1 MVNNSKTPISLVLP
15 EQIEQAVLLIR
26 GQRVMLDRD
35 LAALYGVT
43 TGNLNKAVQR
53 NADRF
58 PADFMFQITAD
69 EAEALRFHFGSLKR
83 GQHYKYLPYV
93 FTQQGV
99 AMLSSVLRSPRAVQV
114 NIAIMRV
121 FVRLRETLALHKDL
135 AHKLAQLERKIEGH
149 DTNICTLF
157 DATGSVLQFAL
168 VAFQRRRRRFL
179 EFAADFAG
187 VAIGEGGVG
196 VPFRSHLRER
206 HLQRTQLS
214 LAH

>member
-1 MVNNSKTPISLVLP
+1 MVTNAKPSESLIPP
-15 EQIEQAVLLIR
+15 EQIESAVLLIR
-26 GQRVMLDRD
+26 GQRVLLDRD

-58 PADFMFQITAD
+58 PADFMFQLTAD

-83 GQHYKYLPYV
+83 GQHYKYLPYA
-93 FTQQGV
+93 FTQEGV

-149 DTNICTLF
+149 DTSIRTLF
-157 DATGSVLQFAL
+157 DAIRQLMTPPEQP
-168 VAFQRRRRRFL
+168 RREIGFHAIPKD
-179 EFAADFAG
+179 AAAPG
-187 VAIGEGGVG
+187 KAKAK
-196 VPFRSHLRER
+196 HK
-206 HLQRTQLS
+206 
-214 LAH
+214 